1 MLFQSQGSK
10 MGAKKKIKFIRN
22 FIKTSVKN
30 IGKK

>member
-10 MGAKKKIKFIRN
+10 MGAKKKNKFIRN
-22 FIKTSVKN
+22 FIKISFKN